1 MNKKL
6 EDLKTRHESLK
17 NEYVQYFCKQMGLDD
32 NGSYFTGNIVCIGDY
47 FIDMQTIVYAVN
59 NEIKDTTFLDWYNY
73 NLTLGEENLGDV
85 SLENYVKGNF
95 EYSIDEITRLQNL
108 KDTISESKRNLEK
121 YMINLRKKHQ
131 TYEDTT
137 V

>member
-17 NEYVQYFCKQMGLDD
+17 YEYAQYFCKQMGLDYSD
-32 NGSYFTGNIVCIGDY
+32 AYFTENIFCIGDY

-59 NEIKDTTFLDWYNY
+59 NEIKDTTFFDWYNY

-108 KDTISESKRNLEK
+108 KDIISESKRNLEN

-131 TYEDTT
+131 TYEDITI
-137 V
+137 

>member
-17 NEYVQYFCKQMGLDD
+17 DEYARYFCKQMGLDIND
-32 NGSYFTGNIVCIGDY
+32 AYFTGNVFCVGDY

-59 NEIKDTTFLDWYNY
+59 NEIKDTTFFDWYNY
-73 NLTLGEENLGDV
+73 NLTLGEENLGNV
-85 SLENYVKGNF
+85 SLEAYVKGNL
-95 EYSIDEITRLQNL
+95 EYNIDEITRLQNL
-108 KDTISESKRNLEK
+108 KDIISESKRNLEN

>member
-17 NEYVQYFCKQMGLDD
+17 DEYAQYFCKQMGLDY
-32 NGSYFTGNIVCIGDY
+32 NGSYFTENIFCIADY

-59 NEIKDTTFLDWYNY
+59 NEIKDTTFFDWYNY

-85 SLENYVKGNF
+85 SLENYVKGNL
-95 EYSIDEITRLQNL
+95 EYSTDEITRLQNL
-108 KDTISESKRNLEK
+108 KDIISESKRKLEN
-121 YMINLRKKHQ
+121 YMITLRKNHQ
-131 TYEDTT
+131 TYEDITT
-137 V
+137 